1 MMFDGLDAQR
11 RCHMALAGART
22 ADQHDI
28 VGDVD
33 EVAAM
38 QLTHQSFIDLAT
50 GKVEAGQ
57 IAIDREARDL
67 ELIGH
72 RSDRKSNTS
81 ELQSLLRIS
90 YAVFCLNKK
99 TAPAT

>member
-1 MMFDGLDAQR
+1 MQEAIGDLTGLALCFFLLERIDQFDRREEADALSMMFDGLDAQR

-57 IAIDREARDL
+57 IAIA
-67 ELIGH
+67 
-72 RSDRKSNTS
+72 
-81 ELQSLLRIS
+81 LL
-90 YAVFCLNKK
+90 
-99 TAPAT
+99 

>member
-72 RSDRKSNTS
+72 RSNLPFRS
-81 ELQSLLRIS
+81 EERRVGKECVSTCRSRWLP
-90 YAVFCLNKK
+90 YH
-99 TAPAT
+99 